1 MTDVATGGVDPHDE
15 SPSVSEPRQVGVG
28 PWQGERPAGEA
39 AERYDPELLSGG
51 DRRNVEDR
59 YRYWS
64 LEAVRADLAARAHPV
79 HVAAENVGHDLN
91 LGSLVRTAN
100 AMGVAGVHV
109 VGRRRWNRRGAMVT
123 DRYLQVHHHPDAE
136 ALAAWASTAGP
147 SGRALPLL
155 GLDTG
160 PGTAPLET
168 YDLPAAC
175 VLLLG
180 SEGEGLSGAARERCA
195 AILEITQF
203 GSTRSINVAAA
214 GAIAL
219 HAWVRRHA
227 FGQRPGQTLGTA

>member
-1 MTDVATGGVDPHDE
+1 MAGMASDPTDPDDPSGPPE
-15 SPSVSEPRQVGVG
+15 RPEVGVG
-28 PWQGERPAGEA
+28 PWEGERPTGEDA
-39 AERYDPELLSGG
+39 ARYDPELLAGG
-51 DRRNVEDR
+51 DRRNVLDR

-79 HVAAENVGHDLN
+79 HVAAENLGHDLN

-123 DRYLQVHHHPDAE
+123 DRYLQVHHHPDAG
-136 ALAAWASTAGP
+136 ALAAWAGAAGP
-147 SGRALPLL
+147 GAGRLPII

-160 PGTAPLET
+160 SGAVPLET
-168 YDLPAAC
+168 YDLPRAC

-180 SEGEGLSGAARERCA
+180 SEGEGLTDAARAGCDA
-195 AILEITQF
+195 VLEITQF

-214 GAIAL
+214 GAVAL

-227 FGQRPGQTLGTA
+227 FGQRPA

>member
-1 MTDVATGGVDPHDE
+1 MGEAGRGEHQAPE
-15 SPSVSEPRQVGVG
+15 VGVG
-28 PWQGERPAGEA
+28 PWEGDLPTGEA
-39 AERYDPELLSGG
+39 AARYDPELLAGG
-51 DRRNVEDR
+51 DRRNVLDR

-64 LEAVRADLAARAHPV
+64 LEAVRDDLAARAHPV
-79 HVAAENVGHDLN
+79 HVAAENLGHDLN

-123 DRYLQVHHHPDAE
+123 DRYLDVHHHPDAE
-136 ALAAWASTAGP
+136 ALTAWASASGP
-147 SGRALPLL
+147 GGGPLPII

-160 PGTAPLET
+160 PGAVPLET
-168 YDLPAAC
+168 YDLPEAC

-180 SEGEGLSGAARERCA
+180 SEGEGLSAAARQRCA
-195 AILEITQF
+195 AVLEITQF

-227 FGQRPGQTLGTA
+227 FCQRPT